1 MSLGSYFGDIWG
13 VLGAISRYLEEECF
27 ILSVWFRRGVGKAI
41 IAVPMHLLVLLFW
54 DCCAIVH
61 VVVLLLDYFVP
72 VLLLVSSSTVWMSP
86 DQLLDAASR

>member
-54 DCCAIVH
+54 DCCAIV
-61 VVVLLLDYFVP
+61 VVLLLDYFVP

>member
-1 MSLGSYFGDIWG
+1 MFS
-13 VLGAISRYLEEECF
+13 VL
-27 ILSVWFRRGVGKAI
+27 LSERRGQAM

-86 DQLLDAASR
+86 DQLLDEASR

>member
-1 MSLGSYFGDIWG
+1 MSSGGYFRDIG
-13 VLGAISRYLEEECF
+13 VLLGPISRYSEEECL
-27 ILSVWFRRGVGKAI
+27 ILSVWFRRGVGKAF

-61 VVVLLLDYFVP
+61 VVVLLLDYFAP

-86 DQLLDAASR
+86 DQLLDATSR

>member
-1 MSLGSYFGDIWG
+1 MRLLGCLWEAILERFGVFWELF
-13 VLGAISRYLEEECF
+13 LGTWR

-54 DCCAIVH
+54 DCCAI